1 MPNDNET
8 LRAVYQAELDALK
21 PLLRNALDERTER
34 DLALIEAQRRYASAV
49 TRHATLQGRMDALR
63 DLAAREGVRL
73 D

>member
-34 DLALIEAQRRYASAV
+34 DLALIEAQRRYANAV